1 MDKYYWKN
9 EYFKILLKKHNL
21 INSNKKL
28 DIDSNRLFFLLYY
41 LHKTPAQ
48 VTFYKNQLFASI
60 SVRHLIL
67 LVQGKYK
74 SLKVLYLL
82 GLLKR
87 QKVPFNTRTHTI
99 SAFLIP
105 DYTEEL
111 FSSTILPRAKQL
123 MDMNLSKITYTI
135 VARNFGLETAD
146 FVFKNEK
153 LKSKAIA
160 DFITIDDI
168 LTILATSNTLKD
180 KITRYGFI
188 TVNDIR
194 YELQLLNEERKEN
207 GLPFREIVDSD
218 ITFVSSMVRN
228 ITEIKDLLNELGL
241 KYTKLGR
248 PTIEKIKKYQ
258 KKNEIEDVTLTLNQ
272 TKIVRKDLI
281 VRKKKK

>member
-1 MDKYYWKN
+1 
-9 EYFKILLKKHNL
+9 
-21 INSNKKL
+21 
-28 DIDSNRLFFLLYY
+28 
-41 LHKTPAQ
+41 
-48 VTFYKNQLFASI
+48 
-60 SVRHLIL
+60 
-67 LVQGKYK
+67 
-74 SLKVLYLL
+74 
-82 GLLKR
+82 
-87 QKVPFNTRTHTI
+87 
-99 SAFLIP
+99 
-105 DYTEEL
+105 
-111 FSSTILPRAKQL
+111 

-146 FVFKNEK
+146 FVFKNDK

-180 KITRYGFI
+180 KIARYGFI

-218 ITFVSSMVRN
+218 IAFVSSMVRN